1 MSKEKISSQEIIDLV
16 SSKSLVSK
24 RVAEEFLKAMISS
37 VEEAL
42 LSGDLVKI
50 KNLGT
55 FKLQWN
61 EPRKSVNVQTGE
73 EILLSGYHKVTFTPD
88 AVLRDAVN
96 EPFAHLSPVELES
109 ENPAPIPESADV
121 DLDPLRIFTDQ
132 AAEIKDLISEIQALS
147 PKAKSKS
154 VPKQEMP
161 PVESYD
167 LEEIVV
173 DKALEA
179 PEVQVEVSVEPQKT
193 ILHEDVFESVN
204 EKIIVEKPF
213 ELVVPNEIENKDVE
227 SEVSGLADNPV
238 PEFESTPFLKDIEP
252 RKRQKVWVWL
262 LSVVLVFVFCSLGL
276 YFFCPPVTRFADDCK
291 ASVTSTAES
300 FSFTETLNSISSW
313 FAPKPKPVP
322 VVKTIVIPKDTVD
335 NDTVVIEKKAA
346 VDSLQLLFDNPR
358 IYKRFIAT
366 ETVEAGNRLT
376 LMAKKYYGN
385 KDFWVYIYEANKSN
399 IPNPDRIAKG
409 TLIRIPKLDSRL
421 IDANNPRCIKKAREL
436 HDIYVNN

>member
-24 RVAEEFLKAMISS
+24 RVAEEFLKAMIAS

-238 PEFESTPFLKDIEP
+238 PEFESTPFLNDIEP

-262 LSVVLVFVFCSLGL
+262 LSVVIVFVFCSLGL

-335 NDTVVIEKKAA
+335 NDTVVIEKKAD

-385 KDFWVYIYEANKSN
+385 KDFWVYIYEANKSK
-399 IPNPDRIAKG
+399 IPNPDRIAQG

>member
-154 VPKQEMP
+154 VPKLEIP
-161 PVESYD
+161 PVELYD

-313 FAPKPKPVP
+313 FAPIPKPVP

-385 KDFWVYIYEANKSN
+385 KDFWVYIYEANKSK
-399 IPNPDRIAKG
+399 IPDPDRIAQG

>member
-154 VPKQEMP
+154 VPKLEIP
-161 PVESYD
+161 PVELYD

-313 FAPKPKPVP
+313 FVPKPKPIP

-385 KDFWVYIYEANKSN
+385 KDFWVYIYEANKSK
-399 IPNPDRIAKG
+399 IPDPDRIAQG

>member
-161 PVESYD
+161 PVELYD

-313 FAPKPKPVP
+313 FVPKPKPIP

-385 KDFWVYIYEANKSN
+385 KDFWVYIYEANKSK
-399 IPNPDRIAKG
+399 IPDPDRIAQG

>member
-322 VVKTIVIPKDTVD
+322 VDKTIVIPKDTVD